1 MDKSEA
7 RTILGVGANASQ
19 EEIKQSYRILIKSY
33 HPDKNPH
40 LTNAEKRTFSQKYQR
55 IQEAYETLRTIK
67 QSNQQK
73 NQDTYYKSRGETY
86 DEFKERKSK
95 ERQEQQERAKRDREE
110 QNRQDRESKEKQDR
124 ESKEK
129 QDRERKKREE
139 KDRRDRER
147 KKREEAIRILKE
159 EKIRKRK
166 TQMQTVLFVIA
177 ILSIIIITNPFNFGN
192 NQMDVNNPEPDA
204 IVPDPEPVPVIE
216 PDCPAGEERNADG
229 QCMQICPN
237 NQKRGIDNI
246 CRETITLSSFGDR
259 MILLGNNGE
268 NAGIDKP
275 CNNFEN
281 LSSYK
286 KSENDPGYETK
297 PSTLYF
303 GKLHGMRCAKSIIIF
318 DLNPIIQKLD
328 SMNIDSITLNYISLN
343 TVGTGNHGCGELELP
358 GRGQGGGSGGYICHK
373 PEDAEMKPELKY
385 HLSNNPNC
393 STSDDELFTKQEDWK
408 IVTTWKFETPQER
421 SNTSTDILQIE
432 VRSTSERYLCL
443 SLSQDGTDQT
453 GDNNPNA
460 DHYRLWAIED
470 VKIEFTFVEK

>member
-86 DEFKERKSK
+86 DEFKKRRSK
-95 ERQEQQERAKRDREE
+95 ERQEQQKRAKRDREE

-139 KDRRDRER
+139 EDRRDRER

-177 ILSIIIITNPFNFGN
+177 ILSIIIIF
-192 NQMDVNNPEPDA
+192 
-204 IVPDPEPVPVIE
+204 
-216 PDCPAGEERNADG
+216 
-229 QCMQICPN
+229 
-237 NQKRGIDNI
+237 
-246 CRETITLSSFGDR
+246 
-259 MILLGNNGE
+259 IL
-268 NAGIDKP
+268 
-275 CNNFEN
+275 
-281 LSSYK
+281 
-286 KSENDPGYETK
+286 
-297 PSTLYF
+297 
-303 GKLHGMRCAKSIIIF
+303 
-318 DLNPIIQKLD
+318 
-328 SMNIDSITLNYISLN
+328 
-343 TVGTGNHGCGELELP
+343 
-358 GRGQGGGSGGYICHK
+358 
-373 PEDAEMKPELKY
+373 
-385 HLSNNPNC
+385 
-393 STSDDELFTKQEDWK
+393 
-408 IVTTWKFETPQER
+408 
-421 SNTSTDILQIE
+421 
-432 VRSTSERYLCL
+432 
-443 SLSQDGTDQT
+443 
-453 GDNNPNA
+453 
-460 DHYRLWAIED
+460 
-470 VKIEFTFVEK
+470 